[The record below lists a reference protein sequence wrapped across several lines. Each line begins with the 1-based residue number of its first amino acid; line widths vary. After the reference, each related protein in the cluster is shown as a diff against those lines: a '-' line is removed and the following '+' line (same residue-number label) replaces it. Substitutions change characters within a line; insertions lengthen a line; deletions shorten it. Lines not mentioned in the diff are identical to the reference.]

1 MDIADWRNKIDDID
15 SHLVR
20 LFSERSQCAIE
31 IGKIKRSL
39 NLPVYD
45 PSREEEIIARIVA
58 SNPGPLDADA
68 LKRLFE
74 RILDESRRIERL
86 TSGDHS
92 TPPPHQVEKPGSPP

>member
-1 MDIADWRNKIDDID
+1 MDISDWRKRIDAID
-15 SHLVR
+15 AELVS

-31 IGKIKRSL
+31 IGKIKRAL

-45 PSREEEIIARIVA
+45 PGREKEIITRIVA

-92 TPPPHQVEKPGSPP
+92 SPLTGQGEKGISI

>member
-1 MDIADWRNKIDDID
+1 MDISDWRKRIDAID
-15 SHLVR
+15 AELVQ

-31 IGKIKRSL
+31 IGKIKRAL

-45 PSREEEIIARIVA
+45 PSREKEIIARIVA

-92 TPPPHQVEKPGSPP
+92 NPLPTQGEKGNSL

>member
-1 MDIADWRNKIDDID
+1 MDISDWRKRIDAID
-15 SHLVR
+15 SELVR

-31 IGKIKRSL
+31 IGKIKRAL

-45 PSREEEIIARIVA
+45 PSREKEIIAQIAA

-86 TSGDHS
+86 ASGDHS
-92 TPPPHQVEKPGSPP
+92 SPLKAPGEKGNSI